1 MREIALKFYADWTTI
16 DPLGNWH
23 YTRWQLVIM
32 LCLIYNMITI
42 PLEIFGS
49 HIWFWIIGI
58 PVHCKLYLAPLPL
71 LKYLNWYM
79 LGCRGWSYFSRE
91 STVRVLTILY

>member
-49 HIWFWIIGI
+49 HIWFWIIGM
-58 PVHCKLYLAPLPL
+58 CLY
-71 LKYLNWYM
+71 
-79 LGCRGWSYFSRE
+79 
-91 STVRVLTILY
+91 TILIVCYKMYSNILEKIN

>member
-49 HIWFWIIGI
+49 HIWFWIIGRS
-58 PVHCKLYLAPLPL
+58 VHCMAVFLKTKLSLV
-71 LKYLNWYM
+71 
-79 LGCRGWSYFSRE
+79 C
-91 STVRVLTILY
+91 

>member
-42 PLEIFGS
+42 PLEIFGT
-49 HIWFWIIGI
+49 HIWFWIIGWSVYCI
-58 PVHCKLYLAPLPL
+58 END
-71 LKYLNWYM
+71 LKM
-79 LGCRGWSYFSRE
+79 L
-91 STVRVLTILY
+91 I